1 MVLPAVT
8 ISKQCCLQC
17 NGVSILTWLKV
28 LKRESLIALGFLQKG
43 GLSLCNRSKDGTA
56 GDIITITVT
65 IISTEIHLAAIL
77 VVGRVNDVHL
87 TVQQHQ
93 AAAQR
98 EGGKVIGGEVAG
110 TVQHQGIDRRPP
122 DRTPE
127 MAQKEM

>member
-1 MVLPAVT
+1 MQWCEHFNLAKGFKERIFDSSG
-8 ISKQCCLQC
+8 IS
-17 NGVSILTWLKV
+17 
-28 LKRESLIALGFLQKG
+28 AKG

-56 GDIITITVT
+56 GDIIITITVT

-77 VVGRVNDVHL
+77 VVRRVNDVHL

-98 EGGKVIGGEVAG
+98 EGGKVIGAEVAG